1 MGYSPWDRKES
12 DMIRSVF
19 RSINP
24 IRAILSIQE
33 LEPQYVVLMSII
45 PIPSQDLFLRTISY
59 CWLRDLPPNGL

>member
-12 DMIRSVF
+12 DMILCVF

-24 IRAILSIQE
+24 EKAVLSIQE

-45 PIPSQDLFLRTISY
+45 PIPSQDLFLKTISY
-59 CWLRDLPPNGL
+59 YWLRDLPPNGL